1 MVENNSQESSPEIG
15 DMAALLSTNSRR
27 YGDRTAIAYA
37 ERRVSFA
44 ELEQRANRVANGLV
58 AEGIAPQSR
67 VAVLDRNAETF
78 FDILFGTASAN
89 AVLVTI
95 NFRLAPPEIEYILA
109 DSGTE
114 LLFVGADFQDQ
125 IAELRER
132 LPALKRIIVLSDEA
146 GSEFERWCS
155 GQGSDTPQRSIDPAS
170 GAMQMYTSGTTGNP
184 KGVELSHRAM
194 VNAARAGLG
203 VWPFL
208 YEDNSAVLGTM
219 PLFHIAAC
227 NLCIAAL
234 YAGARAELL
243 REASPAELADIIPS
257 QGISLVPLPATVI
270 HAMLRL
276 DDIGEKDFSSL
287 QVMLVAGS
295 GIAVELLREAGRVFD
310 CGFALSY
317 GATEMCGGV
326 SYLGPGECVHDG
338 GRRLE
343 SAGRVLPNSQ
353 VRILD
358 QQGVELAAGEI
369 GEVVTRSNRLMT
381 AYWNRPEATA
391 QALREG
397 WFYSGDA
404 GYMDEDGYLF
414 IVDRLKDMVISG
426 GENVYPSEIEQ
437 VMHTHPAIEDVAV
450 VGIPDEKWGEAL
462 LAFVIVK
469 SGSATDAASLE
480 EYLRARLAGFKVPR
494 RYEFVDEFPRNATGK
509 VLKRSL
515 REPYWRDKNRQVG

>member
-1 MVENNSQESSPEIG
+1 MVDNNPEGNSPEISDLG
-15 DMAALLSTNSRR
+15 ALVSVNARC
-27 YGDRTAIAYA
+27 YGDRTAVAYA
-37 ERRVSFA
+37 ERRVSFL

-58 AEGIAPQSR
+58 AEGVASQAR

-78 FDILFGTASAN
+78 FDILFGTALAN

-109 DSGTE
+109 DSDTE
-114 LLFVGADFQDQ
+114 LLFIGADFQPLVDD
-125 IAELRER
+125 LRQR
-132 LPALKRIIVLSDEA
+132 LPALKRIIVLSDEEV
-146 GSEFERWCS
+146 SEFDEWCG
-155 GQGSDTPQRSIDPAS
+155 GQDSETPQRAIDPAS
-170 GAMQMYTSGTTGNP
+170 GAVQMYTSGTTGNP

-194 VNAARAGLG
+194 VNAACAGLG

-208 YEDNSAVLGTM
+208 FEDDSAVLGTM

-234 YAGARAELL
+234 YAGARADIL
-243 REASPAELADIIPS
+243 REATPAQLADIIPA
-257 QGISLVPLPATVI
+257 QGISLVPLPAAVI

-276 DDIGEKDFSSL
+276 DGIEQKDFSSL

-338 GRRLE
+338 GKRLE
-343 SAGRVLPNSQ
+343 SAGRVLPHSE
-353 VRILD
+353 VHILD
-358 QQGVELAAGEI
+358 EQGVELPAGVI
-369 GEVVTRSNRLMT
+369 GEVVTRSDRLMT
-381 AYWNRPEATA
+381 KYWNRPQATA
-391 QALREG
+391 EALREG

-450 VGIPDEKWGEAL
+450 VGIPDEKWGETL
-462 LAFVIVK
+462 LAFVILK
-469 SGSATDAASLE
+469 SEAAVDAYTLE
-480 EYLRARLAGFKVPR
+480 EYLRTRLAGFKVPR